1 MHILSVILFALSANI
16 DCLVIGLSYS
26 LKKTIIDINS
36 NLLIAFMST
45 IGTYFSMM
53 LGSLL
58 TRFLSINTAN
68 HIGSLILIVIGISMI
83 LQKQQDIKQFQSHKK
98 ITLKETFL
106 LGFALSLNN
115 IGLGIGVSI
124 TGLPCFYTCLATLC
138 ASFVF
143 ILISQWLGKTYFSK
157 YISSYASPVS
167 GLLIFL
173 LGFYELCI

>member
-115 IGLGIGVSI
+115 IGLGIGASI
-124 TGLPCFYTCLATLC
+124 TG
-138 ASFVF
+138 
-143 ILISQWLGKTYFSK
+143 
-157 YISSYASPVS
+157 
-167 GLLIFL
+167 
-173 LGFYELCI
+173 

>member
-58 TRFLSINTAN
+58 TPIFQPLGLNDWRISTA
-68 HIGSLILIVIGISMI
+68 
-83 LQKQQDIKQFQSHKK
+83 F
-98 ITLKETFL
+98 
-106 LGFALSLNN
+106 
-115 IGLGIGVSI
+115 I
-124 TGLPCFYTCLATLC
+124 TGFMAKESVVSTLSVLAGNISEMFTPIT
-138 ASFVF
+138 AFVF
-143 ILISQWLGKTYFSK
+143 MVFCLLYTPCVAAIATVRRELGRRYAVMVVLMQCSIAWLAAFAIYRL
-157 YISSYASPVS
+157 ASIV
-167 GLLIFL
+167 F
-173 LGFYELCI
+173 

>member
-58 TRFLSINTAN
+58 KRLLSI
-68 HIGSLILIVIGISMI
+68 
-83 LQKQQDIKQFQSHKK
+83 KQQDIKQFQSHKK

-115 IGLGIGVSI
+115 IGLGIGASI

>member
-1 MHILSVILFALSANI
+1 MHILSDILFALSANI

-83 LQKQQDIKQFQSHKK
+83 LQKQQDIKHHRL
-98 ITLKETFL
+98 TML
-106 LGFALSLNN
+106 LHLFSNTVC
-115 IGLGIGVSI
+115 IF
-124 TGLPCFYTCLATLC
+124 CFYTH
-138 ASFVF
+138 
-143 ILISQWLGKTYFSK
+143 ISMAW
-157 YISSYASPVS
+157 
-167 GLLIFL
+167 
-173 LGFYELCI
+173 

>member
-26 LKKTIIDINS
+26 LKKTI
-36 NLLIAFMST
+36 MT
-45 IGTYFSMM
+45 KIGTYFSMM

-115 IGLGIGVSI
+115 IGLGIGASI

>member
-36 NLLIAFMST
+36 NLLIALMST

-58 TRFLSINTAN
+58 TQFLSINTAN
-68 HIGSLILIVIGISMI
+68 HIGACLLMIIGISML
-83 LQKQQDIKQFQSHKK
+83 LQKQHDVKQFQPHKK
-98 ITLKETFL
+98 ITLKETFF

-115 IGLGIGVSI
+115 MGLGIGASI
-124 TGLPCFYTCLATLC
+124 TGLPYIYTCLATMST
-138 ASFVF
+138 SFIF
-143 ILISQWLGKTYFSK
+143 ILISQWLGKTYISK

>member
-115 IGLGIGVSI
+115 IGLGIGASI
-124 TGLPCFYTCLATLC
+124 TGLPTLC